1 MEIQDRIHYI
11 SDEEGKMWEVREFF
25 LPCGSK
31 RSITVTFH
39 EHLDTTEDK

>member
-31 RSITVTFH
+31 RSYSYMHHCQYI
-39 EHLDTTEDK
+39 

>member
-25 LPCGSK
+25 FTLWK
-31 RSITVTFH
+31 
-39 EHLDTTEDK
+39 